1 MERRAEGGTGPQEAP
16 PQQSRPGWE
25 LWQKGHSEAKER
37 PRRVAMAQKS
47 LQGRWVG
54 RRCPTSC
61 HIIGKGK
68 APRNSLEQAQEGPRT
83 LLCHQGRWPDL
94 ATPGLPS
101 FLCFHPSTGGCEGTF
116 QKDHRGASPVGG
128 EQERQRAKA
137 SLCRP
142 RPPPSCCQLKGRAVL
157 EDSCSSGLPTGGR
170 EGFAKGQSLP
180 ETQKQEVRAYRGAS
194 PPAFLL
200 RAGDSQGTISPR
212 V

>member
-1 MERRAEGGTGPQEAP
+1 MGAAEEGRLSWGLSSPSPQSSRGQRKAITSLVFVAAQHTVERRAEGGTGPQEAP

-142 RPPPSCCQLKGRAVL
+142 GHP
-157 EDSCSSGLPTGGR
+157 LP
-170 EGFAKGQSLP
+170 A
-180 ETQKQEVRAYRGAS
+180 AN
-194 PPAFLL
+194 
-200 RAGDSQGTISPR
+200 
-212 V
+212 